1 MLSSVPH
8 LPHLKFPT
16 HLQSISACYRILQFN
31 KPIWVDLFGDGSYKL
46 PLACTPYNLLL
57 WGSCNHLCCQN
68 LKIIYCADLWLTGRR
83 FGTEVRAFNF
93 RQSSPSLMLDTTHT
107 CVAWDCWFSTVLWN
121 LQRREKEKPILYF
134 DLMWHSL

>member
-1 MLSSVPH
+1 MLSSVPR

-16 HLQSISACYRILQFN
+16 HIQSISACYRILQFN
-31 KPIWVDLFGDGSYKL
+31 KPIWADLFGDGSYKL

-93 RQSSPSLMLDTTHT
+93 RQSSPSLMLDTTHVR
-107 CVAWDCWFSTVLWN
+107 CLRLLVLYCALKLTEEGKRKTNIIFW
-121 LQRREKEKPILYF
+121 L
-134 DLMWHSL
+134 DVT